1 MVALTQQWGGAYN
14 AKLVIQTC
22 TTCFCVPFGPLFEK
36 TFEFF
41 NFGVILRQKRI
52 SSIGLTSS
60 EKNPKNCSKLTE
72 NQPLS
77 FVRTPQNHSKIKN
90 FNCFLK

>member
-41 NFGVILRQKRI
+41 DFGVILRF
-52 SSIGLTSS
+52 
-60 EKNPKNCSKLTE
+60 P
-72 NQPLS
+72 
-77 FVRTPQNHSKIKN
+77 
-90 FNCFLK
+90 